1 MSLRLLQ
8 KIFGMLLIIFSFSML
23 PPILVSVLD
32 NQQELIP
39 FVKTFVLVMVLG
51 LVLWLPVRN
60 YQKELRSREGF
71 IVVTLFWVV
80 FAALGAIPFM
90 VSDSLDMTFT
100 DAFFES
106 MSGFTTTGATVVTGL
121 DSLPK
126 AILFYRQQL
135 QWLGG
140 MGIIVLAVAIL
151 PVLGVGGMQ
160 LFKAEVPGPVKDA
173 KLTPR
178 IKGTAKVLYFIYVLI
193 TILCA
198 FTYWLAGMSPFDA
211 IAHSMSTVANGG
223 FSTHDDSFAWFDSP
237 LLEAAAIFFM
247 ALSGVNFALHYR
259 VWQSRSLKA
268 YWRDT
273 EFRVFIWLLVGAS
286 LLVSAYLA
294 LHDGYQYIFSDMHHG
309 SFQLVSFMTT
319 SGYSVADFSSW
330 PNFVPVMLV
339 FMGFIGGCAGSTAG
353 GLKVIRVTLLAKQ
366 AAREVRRLVHPTAQL
381 PILLDGVSVEER
393 VIDAVWGF
401 FGLYVVVFST
411 LMLLMMAAGVDQ
423 VTAFSA
429 VAACV
434 NNLGPGLGDVASSF
448 VSMNDYVKWLGS
460 FGMLVGRLEIFTV
473 LVLFSP
479 AFWRS

>member
-23 PPILVSVLD
+23 PPILVSFLD
-32 NQQELIP
+32 AQQELIP
-39 FVKTFVLVMVLG
+39 FLKTFVLVLILG
-51 LVLWLPVRN
+51 LMLWLPMRN

-80 FAALGAIPFM
+80 FGALGAIPFM
-90 VSDSLDMTFT
+90 MADSLDMSFT

-106 MSGFTTTGATVVTGL
+106 MSGFTTTGATVITGL
-121 DSLPK
+121 DALPK
-126 AILFYRQQL
+126 AILFYRQML

-178 IKGTAKVLYFIYVLI
+178 IKGTAKVLYSIYLLI
-193 TILCA
+193 TVLCA
-198 FTYWLAGMSPFDA
+198 VTYWLAGMDAFDA

-223 FSTHDDSFAWFDSP
+223 FSTHDQSFAWFDSP
-237 LLEAAAIFFM
+237 VLEGVAIFFM

-273 EFRVFIWLLVGAS
+273 EFRVFIWLLVGGSA
-286 LLVSAYLA
+286 LVSAYLA
-294 LHDGYQYIFSDMHHG
+294 LHDGYQYIFSDVHHG

-319 SGYSVADFSSW
+319 SGFSVADFVFW
-330 PNFVPVMLV
+330 PDFVPVMLV
-339 FMGFIGGCAGSTAG
+339 FMGFVGGCAGSTAG

-366 AAREVRRLVHPTAQL
+366 AGREVRSLIHPTAQF
-381 PILLDGVSVEER
+381 PILLDGVGVEER
-393 VIDAVWGF
+393 VINAVWGF

-429 VAACV
+429 VAACI
-434 NNLGPGLGDVASSF
+434 NNLGPGLGEVATSF
-448 VSMNDYVKWLGS
+448 VSMDDYVKWLGA

-479 AFWRS
+479 HFWRR